1 MLKRLFDIIASAI
14 GLLLLT
20 PVIAMRDAID
30 LMSDDMRPKL
40 QIPYFAQRLGEIVI
54 N

>member
-1 MLKRLFDIIASAI
+1 VIKRLFDIIASAI
-14 GLLLLT
+14 GLLLLA

-30 LMSDDMRPKL
+30 LMSDDMRARL
-40 QIPYFAQRLGEIVI
+40 QIPYFAQRLSEIVI